1 MGTNVTSI
9 LVKVTATA
17 ALCALSMG
25 CAPSASGPAPVFAC
39 AEGLCAGEDAEKLK
53 QGKQR
58 IIELMSSAYDE
69 TNFNGI
75 YLTNRGVCGKV
86 TGTTSVGGT
95 PPPRFF
101 YVTSEA
107 AVIEPQTRDNGGE
120 RQDFI
125 DALNFACST

>member
-1 MGTNVTSI
+1 MNTNATSN
-9 LVKVTATA
+9 LVRVTAA
-17 ALCALSMG
+17 AGLCALSIG
-25 CAPSASGPAPVFAC
+25 CAPSANGPAPVFAC
-39 AEGLCAGEDAEKLK
+39 AEGLCAGDDAQKLK

-58 IIELMSSAYDE
+58 IVELMTAFDE
-69 TNFNGI
+69 TNFNGV

-120 RQDFI
+120 RQEFI